1 MTTQIL
7 ITIYLMIGSYLVG
20 KEDYRSEEYPKWFLD
35 VKADAY
41 GNICDTHIM
50 FNTEEEALKVKIG
63 YKFLG

>member
-1 MTTQIL
+1 MNFIHLFVTEIKGKPYF
-7 ITIYLMIGSYLVG
+7 IYN
-20 KEDYRSEEYPKWFLD
+20 KWFWD
-35 VKADAY
+35 AKADAY